1 MILLQEKKLK
11 AYYNELNFLLQEYRR
26 VTQMVKPITA
36 NLLKPHLDHLELPA
50 WSCWGPV
57 CFRFESAPFIRN
69 TSKNIYII
77 MI

>member
-36 NLLKPHLDHLELPA
+36 NLLKPHLEHLELQLRPGMVTLTWMSMNLDA
-50 WSCWGPV
+50 
-57 CFRFESAPFIRN
+57 R
-69 TSKNIYII
+69 
-77 MI
+77 